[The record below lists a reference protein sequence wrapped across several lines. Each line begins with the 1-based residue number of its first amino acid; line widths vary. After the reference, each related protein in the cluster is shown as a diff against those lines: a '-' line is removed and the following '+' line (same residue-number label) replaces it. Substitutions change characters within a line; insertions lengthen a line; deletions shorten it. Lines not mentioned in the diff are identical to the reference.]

1 MDDSTALLLLIFVF
15 LSIHGLINMMSAS
28 LFNAHRGIIRERAEN
43 GDKTAQNILALTNS
57 PLKLAMTLN
66 VVRALIYFATASSF
80 MLYILQQTSTLDTSS
95 RIIVGVIVTIL
106 IASMTLVTTDLVPEA
121 LGSAYA
127 DTLVRVSIRPIQLL
141 IFLLSPLTSSLLLV
155 SRIISRTF
163 GGEQLVNRVTEEEIM
178 TLVNAGHTGGTIE
191 EEEKDMIYSVLQL
204 GETTARELMTPR
216 IDIVAL
222 EVNNTI
228 EDALS
233 VFVESGFSRVPIYE
247 ESIDNVIGL
256 LYAKDILTLM
266 RDEDALEN
274 KTIRDLTRS
283 SYFIPETKRADELLK
298 ELQARN
304 VHLAMVVDEYGG
316 TSGLVTIENLI
327 EEIIGDIRDEY
338 DYDEEEEYIMDSNG
352 VYMMDAGMDLD
363 DVNELLDCSISTE
376 DADTLGGYIF
386 LRLGRV
392 PVLGEVV
399 ESDLLTM
406 TVKSIDGHRIRKV
419 EVIRK
424 DTDTV
429 KRDDTVVNTTDFS
442 QELKDEAS

>member
-28 LFNAHRGIIRERAEN
+28 LFNAHRAIIRERAET
-43 GDKTAQNILALTNS
+43 GDKTAQSILALTNS

-66 VVRALIYFATASSF
+66 VIRALVYFAIPSTF
-80 MLYILQQTSTLDTSS
+80 VLIIIQETSELDTTS
-95 RIIVGVIVTIL
+95 RIIVGVITTIVA
-106 IASMTLVTTDLVPEA
+106 ASMTLVTTDLVPEA

-127 DTLVRVSIRPIQLL
+127 DILVRMSIRPLQLV
-141 IFLLSPLTSSLLLV
+141 IFLLSPLTSLLLLI

-222 EVNNTI
+222 EVGNTI

-274 KTIRDLTRS
+274 KSIRDLTRP

-352 VYMMDAGMDLD
+352 VYVMDAGMDLD
-363 DVNELLDCSISTE
+363 DVNELLDCSIDTE

-399 ESDLLTM
+399 ESDVLTM

-424 DTDTV
+424 DTS
-429 KRDDTVVNTTDFS
+429 KQDDTIVNTTDFS
-442 QELKDEAS
+442 HELKDEAS